1 MQRGLISS
9 SIANG
14 LPAPESQLHTHC
26 PLIVSLHRLVVIASP
41 LGAPPSRPLV
51 VLSLRRPLAIS
62 SRRLVLRHLLLRC
75 HFSSPR
81 PLTAPPSRHLIVQAG
96 CCVASRRAAISSSHH
111 ADLLSSCCPFTAPPS
126 CRLIVASGCCVASC
140 CAVVLSSHRP
150 LTPNITRGTRD
161 NGGRCPPPPRML
173 NVVLWAGL
181 AIASPLPSP
190 SPLMLFLA
198 LQPCC
203 HSHRSRR
210 CRQCPFRRPPPSPT
224 LVAITITITLFV
236 AIAIARPPLLSLSP
250 LLLPPLPFPLCCPP
264 PSSLLP
270 SPLPPSPLPFSSPTS
285 LVTIT
290 ITHVVAIA
298 VNRLP
303 PWLPLLLPPKP
314 LLSSLHVVPHPRRQC
329 HCPLHPTRPLRHP
342 PPFPHRHRLS
352 TLILFVTCYHC

>member
-1 MQRGLISS
+1 MTKRGRHVQRGLISS

-173 NVVLWAGL
+173 NVVVGVPDVECCRRGGPRHCV
-181 AIASPLPSP
+181 PLPSP
-190 SPLMLFLA
+190 SLWMLFLA
-198 LQPCC
+198 LQPCR
-203 HSHRSRR
+203 RSNRSCR
-210 CRQCPFRRPPPSPT
+210 HRQCPHPPLSPSP
-224 LVAITITITLFV
+224 
-236 AIAIARPPLLSLSP
+236 
-250 LLLPPLPFPLCCPP
+250 
-264 PSSLLP
+264 
-270 SPLPPSPLPFSSPTS
+270 
-285 LVTIT
+285 
-290 ITHVVAIA
+290 
-298 VNRLP
+298 
-303 PWLPLLLPPKP
+303 
-314 LLSSLHVVPHPRRQC
+314 
-329 HCPLHPTRPLRHP
+329 
-342 PPFPHRHRLS
+342 S
-352 TLILFVTCYHC
+352 T